1 MRACLPACMNNVCV
15 RACSRRTRSSHR
27 RVDVE
32 ARVAVVFESL
42 LYQRLLHSPDRFLP
56 FILIDI
62 IYTKEKYKK
71 SRRYTR
77 VDYSERTHIHT
88 NEQRDF
94 LKQRIGT
101 Q

>member
-77 VDYSERTHIHT
+77 VRESRLLGTHTHTHKRKER
-88 NEQRDF
+88 
-94 LKQRIGT
+94 LS
-101 Q
+101 